1 MKYLSCA
8 ETEINKKKN
17 TGRKR
22 KDEDIYEDAFDEEDG
37 FVKGKGVSVHKEGK
51 EAEML
56 LYFLQHGVLPWY
68 ATLQSKAQLQQLF
81 TLLIANHDFKQEV
94 NAFIMTDE
102 TAFERL
108 VCHIK
113 EDDIFSLIENMG
125 GRVAEFKRF
134 KKSWHRIFAL
144 LNLSPSKQKKLFFK
158 GIFFLY
164 IS

>member
-1 MKYLSCA
+1 MISIDKLYVDAGTLNKENWENKLVETVINQLSRYLD
-8 ETEINKKKN
+8 EEVIEKN
-17 TGRKR
+17 TSKKR
-22 KDEDIYEDAFDEEDG
+22 KDEAIHEDAFDEEGG

-94 NAFIMTDE
+94 NVLIMTDE

-108 VCHIK
+108 VCHI
-113 EDDIFSLIENMG
+113 
-125 GRVAEFKRF
+125 
-134 KKSWHRIFAL
+134 
-144 LNLSPSKQKKLFFK
+144 
-158 GIFFLY
+158 
-164 IS
+164 